1 MNARVLSIFWGKQMT
16 SQNGEVLIDA
26 RLSFI
31 AEGRHAVI
39 VGSGTRGTVLKI
51 TRCAESIELL
61 RRLKNAPVAGLP
73 EVLNEIHSEDVSL
86 LAKEK
91 FKGKKAVCFELVKYQ
106 KIEQSFREFELVKE
120 GLLNYARE
128 PSVDNN
134 PIKIL
139 VAGSQQL
146 KGEGFYR
153 LANVIEFLIDFLAD
167 RPKAF
172 LDACSAK
179 FMIDAQGNLIYIDP
193 VSR

>member
-1 MNARVLSIFWGKQMT
+1 MA
-16 SQNGEVLIDA
+16 SQNGDVLIDA

-39 VGSGTRGTVLKI
+39 VGSGMPGTVLKI
-51 TRCAESIELL
+51 TRCPETIELL

-73 EVLNEIHSEDVSL
+73 EVLNEIHAEDVSL

-106 KIEQSFREFELVKE
+106 KIEQSFREFELIKE
-120 GLLNYARE
+120 CLLKYARE

-134 PIKIL
+134 PIKVL

-146 KGEGFYR
+146 KREGFCR
-153 LANVIEFLIDFLAD
+153 LANVIEFLINFLAD
-167 RPKAF
+167 RPRAF
-172 LDACSAK
+172 LDACSAN
-179 FMIDAQGNLIYIDP
+179 FMMDDQRNLIYIDP